1 MIENINKLCKENG
14 ISISQLEREL
24 GFGKGTISR
33 WKSSSPSLDK
43 VIAIADYFNVD
54 MDYLIG
60 REVKKDDQKGEVEI
74 TASET

>member
-1 MIENINKLCKENG
+1 MIEKINKLCKENG

-24 GFGKGTISR
+24 GFGKGTISK

-43 VIAIADYFNVD
+43 AIAIADYFNVD

-60 REVKKDDQKGEVEI
+60 REVAK
-74 TASET
+74 

>member
-1 MIENINKLCKENG
+1 MIEKINKFCKENG

-24 GFGKGTISR
+24 GFGKGTISK

-60 REVKKDDQKGEVEI
+60 REVAK
-74 TASET
+74 